1 MFTHHVLAN
10 TQAIRLDRTAT
21 SGPTASSSPFSPVY
35 AGGTPR
41 GARMR

>member
-10 TQAIRLDRTAT
+10 TRAIRPASAAT
-21 SGPTASSSPFSPVY
+21 SGPGASSSPFSPVH